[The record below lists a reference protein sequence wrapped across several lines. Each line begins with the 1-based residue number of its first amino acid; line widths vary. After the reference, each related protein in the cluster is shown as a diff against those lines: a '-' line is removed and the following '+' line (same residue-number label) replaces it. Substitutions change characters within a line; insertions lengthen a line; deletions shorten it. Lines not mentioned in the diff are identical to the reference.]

1 MPSTR
6 RHAGTRMIMMMASK
20 RKRKSKAVPKFTPQ
34 KTAFVA
40 SHVCWDV
47 ILANPAAMACL
58 GSWRWIGTL
67 SRVFGRLPDQM
78 ALWMDGTIWKKK
90 ANELFALTA
99 KDIAGLKYE
108 VVESSSYYGRDH
120 EVHLMRRSEVLQLA
134 LAKHGGTI
142 AAINDAFIARKKRNA
157 KRKKPARRHASRCL
171 YYSDD
176 DVLEGD
182 F

>member
-1 MPSTR
+1 
-6 RHAGTRMIMMMASK
+6 
-20 RKRKSKAVPKFTPQ
+20 
-34 KTAFVA
+34 
-40 SHVCWDV
+40 
-47 ILANPAAMACL
+47 
-58 GSWRWIGTL
+58 
-67 SRVFGRLPDQM
+67 
-78 ALWMDGTIWKKK
+78 MDGTIWKKK

-108 VVESSSYYGRDH
+108 VVESSS
-120 EVHLMRRSEVLQLA
+120 RSEVLQLA